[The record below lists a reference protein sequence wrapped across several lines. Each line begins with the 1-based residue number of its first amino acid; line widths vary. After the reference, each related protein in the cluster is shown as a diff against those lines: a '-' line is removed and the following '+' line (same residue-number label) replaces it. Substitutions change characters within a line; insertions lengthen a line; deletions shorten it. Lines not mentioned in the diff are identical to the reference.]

1 MLQETSSRKC
11 LACKTNISHRRS
23 NAKYCSNK
31 CSKSQH
37 FRGTYCIQCGKGLI
51 TANPKSRF
59 CSWACIKLS
68 RNPHFNQDYFA
79 VPNLE
84 NSYWAGFI
92 AADGC
97 IYRRAKGTRTLSI
110 GLQLK
115 DKQHLINLKS
125 RIGAGSLSD
134 VKHYN
139 ENGRTYHSVTFLV
152 YSDKICNDLGS
163 NFNIYP
169 QKSLTLSPPT
179 LKGDLALAYIAG
191 YIDGDGSYTRSN
203 NRPVISIVGTAE
215 VLQWIAN
222 IAGVE
227 KNPRNHKNIHE
238 MTLHGNDAI
247 NVRKSF
253 EQLDLPLLDRKKN
266 RWEELGLNLSML

>member
-11 LACKTNISHRRS
+11 LACKTDISHRRS
-23 NAKYCSNK
+23 NAKYCSTK

-37 FRGTYCIQCGKGLI
+37 FRGTYCIQCGRDLI

-59 CSWACIKLS
+59 CSWACINLS
-68 RNPHFNQDYFA
+68 KNPHFNQDYFA

-97 IYRRAKGTRTLSI
+97 IYRRAKGTKTLSI

-139 ENGRTYHSVTFLV
+139 ENGRTYHSVTFVV

-169 QKSLTLSPPT
+169 RKSLTLSPPT
-179 LKGDLALAYIAG
+179 LEGDLALAFIAG
-191 YIDGDGSYTRSN
+191 YIDGDGSYTKTN
-203 NRPVISIVGTAE
+203 NRPVISILGTKE
-215 VLQWIAN
+215 VLEWVSDSLGID
-222 IAGVE
+222 
-227 KNPRNHKNIHE
+227 KRPRPQRKVYEI
-238 MTLHGNDAI
+238 TFHGNDAI

-253 EQLDLPLLDRKKN
+253 EHLELPLLDRKKN
-266 RWEELGLNLSML
+266 RWEELGLNLSLL